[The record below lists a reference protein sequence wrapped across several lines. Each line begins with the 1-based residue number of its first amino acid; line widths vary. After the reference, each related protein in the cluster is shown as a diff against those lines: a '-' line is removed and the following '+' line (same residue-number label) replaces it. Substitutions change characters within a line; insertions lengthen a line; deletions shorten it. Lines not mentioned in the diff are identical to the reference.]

1 MRNKKKKINRKKL
14 YLLLSAIV
22 VCLAFIVVGIRVSSL
37 NMKEDEISRNIK
49 LSSSTITDIV
59 SNTAT
64 EVSKGPSKSS
74 GKVAYIT
81 IDDGP
86 SKFTDQMIKTLNKYN
101 VKATFFMIDG
111 NMKEYPQQ
119 VKNIIKNGNTAGFHS
134 VSHDIHKLYV
144 TSTSAKEEFDTND
157 QTFYKIT
164 GKHSKV
170 IRIPYGSKPYT
181 PQASYQALIDA
192 GYKIWDWDLDT
203 EDWKSN
209 SAQIVQ
215 NVKSNIKNKK
225 GEDKDQ
231 LVVLMHEKKQSREA
245 LDSVL
250 KFLSDEG
257 YEFAAVDQNQMPK
270 NYWLRN
276 LE

>member
-1 MRNKKKKINRKKL
+1 
-14 YLLLSAIV
+14 
-22 VCLAFIVVGIRVSSL
+22 
-37 NMKEDEISRNIK
+37 MKENEISRNAK

-59 SNTAT
+59 SNTSI

-74 GKVAYIT
+74 GKIAYIT

-86 SKFTDQMIKTLNKYN
+86 SKFTDEMIKTLNKYN

-181 PQASYQALIDA
+181 PQASYQALVDA

-203 EDWKSN
+203 EDWRSN
-209 SAQIVQ
+209 SSQIVQ
-215 NVKSNIKNKK
+215 NVKNHIKNRK

-231 LVVLMHEKKQSREA
+231 LVVLMHEKKQSAEA

-257 YEFAAVDQNQMPK
+257 YEFAPVDQNQIPK

>member
-22 VCLAFIVVGIRVSSL
+22 VCLAFVVVGARVSSL
-37 NMKEDEISRNIK
+37 NMKENEISRNAK

-86 SKFTDQMIKTLNKYN
+86 SKFTDQIIKTLNKYN

-203 EDWKSN
+203 EDWRSN
-209 SAQIVQ
+209 SSQIIQ
-215 NVKSNIKNKK
+215 NVKNHIKNRK

-231 LVVLMHEKKQSREA
+231 LVVLMHEKKQSAEA

-257 YEFAAVDQNQMPK
+257 YEFAPVDQNQIPK

>member
-22 VCLAFIVVGIRVSSL
+22 VCLAFIVVGVRVSSL
-37 NMKEDEISRNIK
+37 NMKENEISRNAK

-59 SNTAT
+59 SNTSI

-74 GKVAYIT
+74 GKIAYIT

-86 SKFTDQMIKTLNKYN
+86 SKFTDEMIKTLNKYN

-181 PQASYQALIDA
+181 PQASYQALVDA

-203 EDWKSN
+203 EDWRSN
-209 SAQIVQ
+209 SSQIVQ
-215 NVKSNIKNKK
+215 NVKNHIKNRK

-231 LVVLMHEKKQSREA
+231 LVVLMHEKKQSAEA

-257 YEFAAVDQNQMPK
+257 YEFAPVDQNQIPK
-270 NYWLRN
+270 NYWLGN

>member
-22 VCLAFIVVGIRVSSL
+22 VCLAFIVVGVRVSSL
-37 NMKEDEISRNIK
+37 NMKENEISRNAK

-59 SNTAT
+59 SNTSI

-74 GKVAYIT
+74 GKIAYIT

-86 SKFTDQMIKTLNKYN
+86 SKFTDEMIKTLNKYN

-181 PQASYQALIDA
+181 PQASYQALVDA

-203 EDWKSN
+203 EDWRSN
-209 SAQIVQ
+209 SSQIVQ
-215 NVKSNIKNKK
+215 NVKNHIKNRK

-231 LVVLMHEKKQSREA
+231 LVVLMHEKKQSAEA

-257 YEFAAVDQNQMPK
+257 YEFAPVDQNQIPK

>member
-22 VCLAFIVVGIRVSSL
+22 VCLTFIVVGVRVSSL
-37 NMKEDEISRNIK
+37 NMKENEISRNAK

-59 SNTAT
+59 SNTSI
-64 EVSKGPSKSS
+64 EVSKGPGKSS
-74 GKVAYIT
+74 GKIAYIT

-181 PQASYQALIDA
+181 PQASYQALVDA

-203 EDWKSN
+203 EDWRSN
-209 SAQIVQ
+209 SSQIVQ
-215 NVKSNIKNKK
+215 NVKNHIKNRK

-231 LVVLMHEKKQSREA
+231 LVVLMHEKKQSAEA

-257 YEFAAVDQNQMPK
+257 YEFAPVDQNQIPK

>member
-22 VCLAFIVVGIRVSSL
+22 VCLAFIVVGVRVSSL
-37 NMKEDEISRNIK
+37 NMKENEISRNAK

-59 SNTAT
+59 SNTSI

-74 GKVAYIT
+74 GKIAYIT

-86 SKFTDQMIKTLNKYN
+86 SKFTDEMIKTLNKYN

-181 PQASYQALIDA
+181 PQASYQALVDA

-203 EDWKSN
+203 EDWRSN
-209 SAQIVQ
+209 SSQIVQ
-215 NVKSNIKNKK
+215 NVKNHIKNRK

-231 LVVLMHEKKQSREA
+231 LVVLMHEKKQSAEA

-257 YEFAAVDQNQMPK
+257 YEFAPV
-270 NYWLRN
+270 
-276 LE
+276 

>member
-22 VCLAFIVVGIRVSSL
+22 VCLAFIAVGVRVSSL
-37 NMKEDEISRNIK
+37 NTKENEISRNAK

-59 SNTAT
+59 SNTSI

-74 GKVAYIT
+74 GKIAYIT

-203 EDWKSN
+203 EDWRSN
-209 SAQIVQ
+209 SSQIVQ
-215 NVKSNIKNKK
+215 NVKNHIKNRK

-231 LVVLMHEKKQSREA
+231 LVVLMHEKKQSAEA

-257 YEFAAVDQNQMPK
+257 YEFAPVDQNQIPK

>member
-22 VCLAFIVVGIRVSSL
+22 VCLAFIVVGVRVSSL
-37 NMKEDEISRNIK
+37 NMKENEISRNAK

-59 SNTAT
+59 SNTSI

-74 GKVAYIT
+74 GKIAYIT

-181 PQASYQALIDA
+181 PQASYQALVDA

-203 EDWKSN
+203 EDWRSN
-209 SAQIVQ
+209 SSQIVQ
-215 NVKSNIKNKK
+215 NVKNHIKNRK

-231 LVVLMHEKKQSREA
+231 LVVLIHEKKQSAEA

-257 YEFAAVDQNQMPK
+257 YEFAPVDQNQIPK

>member
-22 VCLAFIVVGIRVSSL
+22 VCLAFIVVGVRVSSL
-37 NMKEDEISRNIK
+37 NMKENEISRNAK

-59 SNTAT
+59 SNTSI

-74 GKVAYIT
+74 GKIAYIT

-86 SKFTDQMIKTLNKYN
+86 SKFTDEMIKTLNKYN

-181 PQASYQALIDA
+181 PQASYQALVDA

-203 EDWKSN
+203 EDWRSN
-209 SAQIVQ
+209 SSQIVQ
-215 NVKSNIKNKK
+215 NVKNHIRNRK

-231 LVVLMHEKKQSREA
+231 LVVLMHEKKQSAEA

-257 YEFAAVDQNQMPK
+257 YEFAPVDQNQIPK

>member
-22 VCLAFIVVGIRVSSL
+22 VCLAFIAVGVRVSSL
-37 NMKEDEISRNIK
+37 NTKENEISRNAK

-59 SNTAT
+59 SNTSI

-74 GKVAYIT
+74 GKIAYIT

-181 PQASYQALIDA
+181 PQASYQALVDA

-203 EDWKSN
+203 EDWRSN
-209 SAQIVQ
+209 SSQIVQ
-215 NVKSNIKNKK
+215 NVKNHIKNRK

-231 LVVLMHEKKQSREA
+231 LVVLMHEKKQSAEA

-257 YEFAAVDQNQMPK
+257 YEFALVDQNQIPK

>member
-37 NMKEDEISRNIK
+37 NMKEDEISRNAK

-111 NMKEYPQQ
+111 NMKEYQQQ

-144 TSTSAKEEFDTND
+144 TSTSAKDEFDTND

-231 LVVLMHEKKQSREA
+231 LVVLMHEKKQSAEA
-245 LDSVL
+245 LDSIL

-257 YEFAAVDQNQMPK
+257 YEFAAVDQNQIPK

>member
-22 VCLAFIVVGIRVSSL
+22 VCLAFIVVGVRVSSL
-37 NMKEDEISRNIK
+37 NMKENEISRNAK

-59 SNTAT
+59 SNTSI

-74 GKVAYIT
+74 GKIAYIT

-86 SKFTDQMIKTLNKYN
+86 SKFTDQMIKTLNKHN

-181 PQASYQALIDA
+181 PQASYQALVDA

-203 EDWKSN
+203 EDWRSN
-209 SAQIVQ
+209 SSQIVQ
-215 NVKSNIKNKK
+215 NVKNHIKNRKD
-225 GEDKDQ
+225 EDKDQ
-231 LVVLMHEKKQSREA
+231 LVVLMHEKKQSAEA

-257 YEFAAVDQNQMPK
+257 YEFAPVDQNQIPK

>member
-22 VCLAFIVVGIRVSSL
+22 VCLAFIVVGVRVSSL
-37 NMKEDEISRNIK
+37 NMKENEISRNAK

-59 SNTAT
+59 SNTSI

-74 GKVAYIT
+74 GKIAYIT

-86 SKFTDQMIKTLNKYN
+86 SKFTDEMIKTLNKYN

-164 GKHSKV
+164 GNHSKV

-181 PQASYQALIDA
+181 PQASYQALVDA

-203 EDWKSN
+203 EDWRSN
-209 SAQIVQ
+209 SSQIVQ
-215 NVKSNIKNKK
+215 YVKNHIKNRK

-231 LVVLMHEKKQSREA
+231 LVVLMHEKKQSAEA

-257 YEFAAVDQNQMPK
+257 YEFAPVDQNQIPK

>member
-22 VCLAFIVVGIRVSSL
+22 VCLAFIVVGVRVSSL
-37 NMKEDEISRNIK
+37 NMKENEISRNAK

-59 SNTAT
+59 SNTSI

-74 GKVAYIT
+74 GKIAYIT

-86 SKFTDQMIKTLNKYN
+86 SKFTDEMIKTLNKYN

-181 PQASYQALIDA
+181 PQASYQALVDA

-203 EDWKSN
+203 EDWRSN
-209 SAQIVQ
+209 SSQIVQ
-215 NVKSNIKNKK
+215 NVKNNIKNRK

-231 LVVLMHEKKQSREA
+231 LVVLMHEKKQSAEA

-257 YEFAAVDQNQMPK
+257 YEFAPVDQNQIPK